1 MIPVMEQLAF
11 LVLAWVLLV
20 WMYYLQVLSFII
32 GIHYMLDL
40 IVEYYP
46 KKAKSDLPP
55 SS

>member
-11 LVLAWVLLV
+11 LGLAWVLLV

-32 GIHYMLDL
+32 GTHYMLDL
-40 IVEYYP
+40 SVEYFP
-46 KKAKSDLPP
+46 KKAKSALPP